1 MGLRRRLTGRPAA
14 RSVMLSGAKA
24 MTRLLIL
31 IAVAFVVVSV
41 TIGWMWQAYVPRAPL
56 SYIFLGLTPVLKFF
70 AIAIAILTGD
80 GLIGCARRDEVRV
93 RRASVVTMAVGGV
106 GAIYGEANTHFGV
119 LYHGEIDFAAMAPG
133 RIDSLAILA
142 LGLFGAV
149 LVLGILRLRG
159 AVRQDRST

>member
-1 MGLRRRLTGRPAA
+1 MGLRRRLTGRAAA

-31 IAVAFVVVSV
+31 IAVAFVVVSGA
-41 TIGWMWQAYVPRAPL
+41 IGWMWQAYTPGAPL
-56 SYIFLGLTPVLKFF
+56 SYVFLGLTPVLKFF
-70 AIAIAILTGD
+70 VIAIAILTGD
-80 GLIGCARRDEVRV
+80 GLIGCMRRDEVRV
-93 RRASVVTMAVGGV
+93 RRASIVTMAVGGV

-159 AVRQDRST
+159 AVNRS